1 MQPQQSS
8 SSKHIQPTEV
18 PESLLDPIITK
29 IWYELQD
36 STHRQ
41 PQQILHNIS
50 HCLNQRQK
58 GVNSPVLLAINS
70 CIHSSSNGQ
79 ACGGIGVGVAV
90 EVNDVGVTLE
100 VRLRPP

>member
-1 MQPQQSS
+1 
-8 SSKHIQPTEV
+8 
-18 PESLLDPIITK
+18 
-29 IWYELQD
+29 
-36 STHRQ
+36 
-41 PQQILHNIS
+41 
-50 HCLNQRQK
+50 
-58 GVNSPVLLAINS
+58 VNSPVLLAINS